1 MIDITQIVIPTT
13 VAQTPTSSY
22 IFLKETD
29 KIQDLLLKLLEGLA
43 KEFGTHRHCSMSHQ
57 HHHNSEGQHGHG
69 SDVAHKDYASANKE
83 HYANATSSEE
93 NPKWIELAR
102 RSARAILARYPFDEE
117 STSVMDFACNR
128 GLLSKEIAG
137 HTKLLVGVDISQTP
151 VDLFNEHVSN
161 QGIPQEEMR
170 AVCIELKGEEGELDG
185 LKFDVITCAASY
197 HHFESIDTITKTLA
211 FFLKPSGVL
220 FVVDITPKESEGSS
234 APDQALFPEKY
245 RHVVAHHHGLSEG
258 AMKAAFDGAGL
269 TSFSFEPISPV
280 QIHEHDAILFIAKGV
295 KPAV

>member
-1 MIDITQIVIPTT
+1 MP
-13 VAQTPTSSY
+13 
-22 IFLKETD
+22 
-29 KIQDLLLKLLEGLA
+29 
-43 KEFGTHRHCSMSHQ
+43 
-57 HHHNSEGQHGHG
+57 
-69 SDVAHKDYASANKE
+69 AH
-83 HYANATSSEE
+83 
-93 NPKWIELAR
+93 IE
-102 RSARAILARYPFDEE
+102 
-117 STSVMDFACNR
+117 

-185 LKFDVITCAASY
+185 LKFDVITVGLFAFKISAMFATSTMLFFPQCAASY